1 MVFLKK
7 FDHQIF
13 AHFGVLMNDKI
24 IMRRT
29 YILYVLAFFCVFFLL
44 FNIQIVTPIQS
55 DDYRY
60 LSMAGSIDKLYHHY
74 ISWSGRISADVT
86 SSSLLYFFSKGWY
99 SALNSLSLTLLIF
112 MISYLP
118 ELLSNLVYGVG
129 QAALLSD
136 SSSTF
141 TPSLNF
147 TLFATNV
154 SSANPLS
161 RFHFFW
167 ATSSSL

>member
-1 MVFLKK
+1 MK
-7 FDHQIF
+7 FFVALHQ
-13 AHFGVLMNDKI
+13 GNI
-24 IMRRT
+24 ITIEQPVDLLGREREQFIGRRWP
-29 YILYVLAFFCVFFLL
+29 FEFLL
-44 FNIQIVTPIQS
+44 GERLVIE
-55 DDYRY
+55 
-60 LSMAGSIDKLYHHY
+60 DKAVVLPHQTLDLVALTVGEG
-74 ISWSGRISADVT
+74 IEGTTEGRVSELQLDQCG
-86 SSSLLYFFSKGWY
+86 K
-99 SALNSLSLTLLIF
+99 
-112 MISYLP
+112 

>member
-1 MVFLKK
+1 MHDL
-7 FDHQIF
+7 
-13 AHFGVLMNDKI
+13 
-24 IMRRT
+24 R
-29 YILYVLAFFCVFFLL
+29 
-44 FNIQIVTPIQS
+44 
-55 DDYRY
+55 DYSTLTTRQ
-60 LSMAGSIDKLYHHY
+60 LTAAIGQLNHNTAPN
-74 ISWSGRISADVT
+74 RITHLGLRARQ
-86 SSSLLYFFSKGWY
+86 
-99 SALNSLSLTLLIF
+99 
-112 MISYLP
+112 P